1 MTYLDLTSL
10 TKQQL
15 TALLWE
21 LKGTPAV
28 HPIYQEIRTRSP
40 EITIE
45 ISDPDWESKT
55 DEALKQALGLAT
67 PVSEGNV

>member
-1 MTYLDLTSL
+1 MTHLDLTSL

-28 HPIYQEIRTRSP
+28 HPIYQELRTRPS
-40 EITIE
+40 EVKIK
-45 ISDPDWESKT
+45 ISDPDWERKT
-55 DEALKQALGLAT
+55 DEALKQVLGIAKH
-67 PVSEGNV
+67 SDQQA

>member
-1 MTYLDLTSL
+1 MTHLDLTSL

-28 HPIYQEIRTRSP
+28 HPVYQEFRTRSP
-40 EITIE
+40 KVTIK

-55 DEALKQALGLAT
+55 DEALKQALGIAKHLG
-67 PVSEGNV
+67 S

>member
-15 TALLWE
+15 NTLLWE
-21 LKGTPAV
+21 LKGTSAV
-28 HPIYQEIRTRSP
+28 HPIYEELRTRSP
-40 EITIE
+40 EVTIK

-55 DEALKQALGLAT
+55 DEALKLSLGIAT
-67 PVSEGNV
+67 PSTRQV

>member
-1 MTYLDLTSL
+1 MTHLDLTSL

-15 TALLWE
+15 TALLWK

-28 HPIYQEIRTRSP
+28 HPIYQELRTRSP
-40 EITIE
+40 KVTIK

-55 DEALKQALGLAT
+55 DEALNQAFDIAKRSGQQA
-67 PVSEGNV
+67 

>member
-1 MTYLDLTSL
+1 MTQLNLTSL

-21 LKGTPAV
+21 LKGTPAA
-28 HPIYQEIRTRSP
+28 HPIYQELRTRSP
-40 EITIE
+40 EVTIE

-55 DEALKQALGLAT
+55 DKALKQALGIPTFSSQQA
-67 PVSEGNV
+67 